1 MCFASRGLPGISATP
16 LKVIVPVSGH
26 WACAAAGGWA
36 IARKTV
42 ISGRRRCGVLARV
55 FIAVSPAADCYIFFG
70 MEILCALAGWRR
82 LRWVR
87 RRSLGLLARLK
98 PGFYRA

>member
-1 MCFASRGLPGISATP
+1 MCFASRGLPGISARP

-36 IARKTV
+36 IAKKAA

-55 FIAVSPAADCYIFFG
+55 FIAVPPEADCYIFLG
-70 MEILCALAGWRR
+70 VEILSARGSTP
-82 LRWVR
+82 VR
-87 RRSLGLLARLK
+87 RRSLRLLARLK
-98 PGFYRA
+98 PGFYRVSG